1 MHVVL
6 ASLTAPSG
14 SACRRETLAVVTD
27 LVWAHAVPDDG
38 LEHVTPRPTRDG
50 IDVYLF
56 VRATGDDDLAVW
68 RMRSLF
74 DRAGPSI
81 AAQGYVLAA
90 R

>member
-1 MHVVL
+1 M
-6 ASLTAPSG
+6 TARSG
-14 SACRRETLAVVTD
+14 TTCRRGTLAVVTD
-27 LVWAHAVPDDG
+27 LIWAHAVPDDG
-38 LEHVTPRPTRDG
+38 LEHVKPRPTRDG

-56 VRATGDDDLAVW
+56 VRATGDDDLAVR
-68 RMRSLF
+68 RMRSLL